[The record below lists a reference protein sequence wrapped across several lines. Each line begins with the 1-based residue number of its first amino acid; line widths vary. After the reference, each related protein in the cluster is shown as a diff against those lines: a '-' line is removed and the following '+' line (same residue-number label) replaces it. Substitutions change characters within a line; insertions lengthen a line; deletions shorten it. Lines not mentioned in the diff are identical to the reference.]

1 MKKVYRH
8 GELLFVETESVP
20 NEAKLKKTNTLL
32 VGSGSN
38 PHIFKGGKFYSLDN
52 GIVFGYFEAK
62 DTTLYHKEH
71 GKGKGHATTL
81 LREAKNYYDRIG
93 YDFGGTIALNERMRK
108 IYQRLNIKE
117 YN

>member
-71 GKGKGHATTL
+71 GKGKGLKQAKL
-81 LREAKNYYDRIG
+81 PNGIYELRKGQEFINSELRPIID
-93 YDFGGTIALNERMRK
+93 
-108 IYQRLNIKE
+108 
-117 YN
+117 